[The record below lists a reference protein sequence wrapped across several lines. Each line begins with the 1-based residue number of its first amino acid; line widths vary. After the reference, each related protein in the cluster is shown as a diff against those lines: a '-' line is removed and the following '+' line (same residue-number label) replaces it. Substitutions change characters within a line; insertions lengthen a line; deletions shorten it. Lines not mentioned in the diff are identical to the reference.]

1 MSTIDLIIIG
11 IYLVGM
17 IAVGLFAK
25 GQIKTMDDFI
35 LGGRRFNKFALIG
48 TIMATMVGSGMTMGA
63 VGNAYK
69 FGITGTVVW
78 MYAGFSLGLIF
89 FGLIAGKIRDTGKR
103 TMAEV
108 LSEKFGNTARLISS
122 IVIIIYAIAIVA
134 INIAGLRN
142 IIIYVFGETLTIS
155 VPLATAIAAFIS
167 IGYTSI
173 GGFFAVVYTDV
184 VQLVIMIIG
193 IFILGPI
200 IGLSNAGGFANV
212 AATYVDAGMSMTN
225 PFMGGVSAGTIGFF
239 LAYFLAVPGDPT
251 MPQRALAAKDHSSA
265 RTSFLVTGA
274 MGMYFGAVLLII
286 GGCMFV
292 LMPGLENAEAA
303 LPLFVLNYYPPILR
317 GITIA
322 GIIAAIM
329 SSFDSFLILATTHVM
344 YDLGHALNK
353 EVNEQKLT
361 KAMPYATVIIGAL
374 GLIIALFI
382 QSLFTYLYMVFSIV
396 GAALVPS
403 LIAALFFSSKTS
415 KTAVVASILTG
426 TIVPAGLYLTVGY
439 DVFLGDPVFLG
450 IIASVAV
457 LVVGSL
463 VLKDKPDGI
472 EKLETEVK

>member
-11 IYLVGM
+11 LYLVGM
-17 IAVGLFAK
+17 IAIGFFAK
-25 GQIKTMDDFI
+25 GQIETMDDFI
-35 LGGRRFNKFALIG
+35 LGGRKFHGFALVG

-69 FGITGTVVW
+69 FGATGTVFW
-78 MYAGFSLGLIF
+78 MYAGFSLGLLF

-108 LSEKFGNTARLISS
+108 ISEKFGTSARLVAS
-122 IVIIIYAIAIVA
+122 IVIIIYAISIVA

-142 IIIYVFGETLTIS
+142 IIVYVFGENMTIS
-155 VPLATAIAAFIS
+155 LPAATAIAAIIS

-184 VQLVIMIIG
+184 VQLVIMIVG
-193 IFILGPI
+193 IFILGPV
-200 IGLSNAGGFANV
+200 IGLTQTGGFAPI
-212 AATYVDAGMSMTN
+212 ATAFADAGMSMTN
-225 PFMGGVSAGTIGFF
+225 PFMGGISAGSIGFF

-251 MPQRALAAKDHSSA
+251 MPQRALAAKDYKTA
-265 RTSFLVTGA
+265 RFSFLITGA
-274 MGMYFGAVLLII
+274 MGFYFGMVLLLL
-286 GGCMFV
+286 GGIMFV
-292 LMPGLENAEAA
+292 LSPGLENAEAA
-303 LPLFVLNYYPPILR
+303 LPLFVLEYYPPVLR

-329 SSFDSFLILATTHVM
+329 SSFDSFLILATTHLM
-344 YDLGHALNK
+344 YDMGHALK
-353 EVNEQKLT
+353 MDVNEDKLK
-361 KAMPYATVIIGAL
+361 KAMPVATIVI
-374 GLIIALFI
+374 GLVGLVIALFI

-415 KTAVVASILTG
+415 KTAIVLSILTG

-450 IIASVAV
+450 LIASVAV
-457 LVVGSL
+457 LVIGSM
-463 VLKDKPDGI
+463 VLKDKPEEGMSS
-472 EKLETEVK
+472 EAK